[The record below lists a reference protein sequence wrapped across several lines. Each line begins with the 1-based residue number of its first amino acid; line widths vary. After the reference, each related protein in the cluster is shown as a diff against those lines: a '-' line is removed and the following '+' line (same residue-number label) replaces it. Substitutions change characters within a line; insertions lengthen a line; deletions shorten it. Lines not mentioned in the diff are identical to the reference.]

1 MNNKKKKI
9 AIVSLIALCLVLL
22 AFGTFAWWTTTKKQT
37 NRNLVGSACLGI
49 TFSNETGDIN
59 LENIWPTTDSEGAAL
74 TPYTFRITNNCDSA
88 VTYEIALESIED
100 DNTANPSYLN
110 YNYIKIKLD
119 NGRPA
124 IYGNMESLTNDTD
137 EDYTIRDTK
146 QIGINSLSGHQSA
159 DHELRIWIDENTPI
173 EEINKIFISK
183 IKIIGGQGIAL
194 MNVM

>member
-1 MNNKKKKI
+1 MDFTKDILTFKMSKKLTLLDLKETMFYTKIMIGRVHMNNKKKKI

-22 AFGTFAWWTTTKKQT
+22 AFGTFAWWTVTRKQT

-110 YNYIKIKLD
+110 
-119 NGRPA
+119 
-124 IYGNMESLTNDTD
+124 
-137 EDYTIRDTK
+137 
-146 QIGINSLSGHQSA
+146 
-159 DHELRIWIDENTPI
+159 
-173 EEINKIFISK
+173 
-183 IKIIGGQGIAL
+183 
-194 MNVM
+194 